1 MWPAFASAK
10 RPCAPFVAPQVASDG
25 AAASAKARLL
35 ARKGNSTGGETP
47 EEFAAGMR
55 ERHEEVT
62 SGGSGSSE
70 SACAEPPIAR
80 QRTRG
85 AMGESERRDAVAWG
99 DESVVEMPAA
109 RECSESNT
117 SDDVEGLPMVD
128 ATGSSAVG
136 ASGGGLVFGGD
147 GSGSD
152 DDVSG
157 GLVFGGDG
165 SGSDDDVSGGLV
177 VGGGGAGSDDDV
189 EYAPKVPEIC
199 CLCRSRLPVAFVP
212 FENGMPAVCR
222 GGECEQRMRAN
233 FEQASHARAPEG
245 GGDAAH
251 SQRTRTI
258 ATMLAQ
264 KGSSAQQRTAPREAE
279 TFVYEPAEANANPA
293 RMPSLL
299 TPFRVRDVSSGAVST
314 IDPTINQTELLLV
327 HAFGCGAGKSFQIF
341 ALIKDILSRNQRRPV
356 LLVSCRKVHAGD
368 LGRELGEL
376 GFLSYLEGEKAEGM
390 GRRIREH
397 VAEQR
402 DKGLGARVVCSLNS
416 IRALPKEY
424 LEMFESQH
432 GVLVYDEARSIAA
445 YIREFAA
452 NDTCTFPRPDEVLD
466 RLAKMAASSTVI
478 FSDADALCDGAVLEL
493 ARRVA
498 PRKSIRYVCASKPML
513 ERDVE
518 IAFGSDLKAEK
529 AGADDDPDDGRR
541 SFLHRLF
548 AATRAARVDVE
559 DRVWVQC
566 AGKRQMER
574 LKAMLEERGLWDPQ
588 RCKMYYGASPD
599 KADLTNTAEAWADV
613 YVVLCN
619 SAVTVAINIEVRF
632 GAAFMLTSND
642 KSGVVRDMFQG
653 SVRIW
658 RKEELASRDGA
669 MGRGSDGTCR
679 IFALL
684 GCAAPKGMLTAEAAG
699 GGKGWKKGHVVA
711 PLDFPSWLQREHA
724 KALKKLQS
732 GTAESQAKHGGAGTA
747 LKPETQSIVAWNAVE
762 RKANTSQH
770 LTYFLHLCSLGTR
783 DWRVRCLETY
793 ADDAPAHPMP
803 VGDQV
808 DAEDGSEGSDEEHDG
823 EEAFN
828 DKPFDVAAAD
838 LAIRGFCGDEA
849 EAYTWFVATF
859 VAFFRAHGCHIGKD
873 VCLEPTATCTLARR
887 TSAILLICC
896 AGQPLTCCVS

>member
-1 MWPAFASAK
+1 MSK
-10 RPCAPFVAPQVASDG
+10 R
-25 AAASAKARLL
+25 
-35 ARKGNSTGGETP
+35 
-47 EEFAAGMR
+47 
-55 ERHEEVT
+55 
-62 SGGSGSSE
+62 
-70 SACAEPPIAR
+70 
-80 QRTRG
+80 
-85 AMGESERRDAVAWG
+85 
-99 DESVVEMPAA
+99 
-109 RECSESNT
+109 
-117 SDDVEGLPMVD
+117 
-128 ATGSSAVG
+128 
-136 ASGGGLVFGGD
+136 
-147 GSGSD
+147 
-152 DDVSG
+152 
-157 GLVFGGDG
+157 
-165 SGSDDDVSGGLV
+165 
-177 VGGGGAGSDDDV
+177 
-189 EYAPKVPEIC
+189 
-199 CLCRSRLPVAFVP
+199 
-212 FENGMPAVCR
+212 
-222 GGECEQRMRAN
+222 
-233 FEQASHARAPEG
+233 
-245 GGDAAH
+245 
-251 SQRTRTI
+251 
-258 ATMLAQ
+258 
-264 KGSSAQQRTAPREAE
+264 
-279 TFVYEPAEANANPA
+279 
-293 RMPSLL
+293 
-299 TPFRVRDVSSGAVST
+299 
-314 IDPTINQTELLLV
+314 
-327 HAFGCGAGKSFQIF
+327 
-341 ALIKDILSRNQRRPV
+341 IK
-356 LLVSCRKVHAGD
+356 
-368 LGRELGEL
+368 
-376 GFLSYLEGEKAEGM
+376 
-390 GRRIREH
+390 EH
-397 VAEQR
+397 VEEQR

-416 IRALPKEY
+416 IRALPKEFV
-424 LEMFESQH
+424 EMFESQQ

-452 NDTCTFPRPDEVLD
+452 NETCAFPRPDEVLD

-518 IAFGSDLKAEK
+518 IAFGSDLKAER

-599 KADLTNTAEAWADV
+599 KADLTNTAEAWANV
-613 YVVLCN
+613 YLVLCN

-859 VAFFRAHGCHIGKD
+859 VAFFRECFAFWRLTKAFFNTEGRYDEFVKTLTQRDEHVDTGDGAMAGALKTSCVQSSGSSRA
-873 VCLEPTATCTLARR
+873 VRRARQCTCASSTTRWRCGAPPASASSTPRSCARGLCACSWECSRPTSSSCP
-887 TSAILLICC
+887 S
-896 AGQPLTCCVS
+896 